1 MTTSSSND
9 KVTMTKA
16 GRTKNSSSTPPSSSG
31 RLAEE
36 RLPEAVDFSEGGWAT
51 DAATSLVGLLFFVS
65 ALLFYPDDHFL
76 YMHLGTCL
84 AHLFGGLA
92 HRFYPNRA
100 ADGVGH
106 RGFYISMTLGY
117 SGNCLRYGLGWG
129 LDAVFGYIA
138 AVNAI
143 YLLVSGCYVVYKM
156 EHTTDLI
163 DSAEGL
169 SFVPDRVFGAGEAF
183 CSVMEVV
190 ASIYYVVSE
199 VGFDGAPSESTWL
212 LYSAVA
218 ANLLGWAAV
227 YLFAFLY
234 LALKID
240 YDPSL
245 MQRIFH
251 FAMIV
256 MLWSIDAA
264 VRSDVGP

>member
-1 MTTSSSND
+1 MTSSN

-16 GRTKNSSSTPPSSSG
+16 GRTKTPSETTTSGG

-51 DAATSLVGLLFFVS
+51 DAATSLVGCLFFVS
-65 ALLFYPDDHFL
+65 ALLFYPDDQDHFL

-84 AHLFGGLA
+84 AHFFGGLA
-92 HRFYPNRA
+92 HRFFPNRA

-106 RGFYISMTLGY
+106 RGFYSSMTLGY

-129 LDAVFGYIA
+129 LDSVFGYIA
-138 AVNAI
+138 AVNVF
-143 YLLVSGCYVVYKM
+143 YLLAAGCYVVYKM

-163 DSAEGL
+163 DTAEGL
-169 SFVPDRVFGAGEAF
+169 SFLPDRVFGAGEAV
-183 CSVMEVV
+183 CSIMEVV

-199 VGFDGAPSESTWL
+199 VGFEGTPSESTWL
-212 LYSAVA
+212 LYTAVA

-234 LALKID
+234 LTLKID

-251 FAMIV
+251 FAMLV

-264 VRSDVGP
+264 VRSDSVP